1 MAASDLAG
9 RTSGREHYG
18 ANSIGSVLIKETKD
32 DKIHTP
38 LC

>member
-32 DKIHTP
+32 HEIDTP
-38 LC
+38 VR